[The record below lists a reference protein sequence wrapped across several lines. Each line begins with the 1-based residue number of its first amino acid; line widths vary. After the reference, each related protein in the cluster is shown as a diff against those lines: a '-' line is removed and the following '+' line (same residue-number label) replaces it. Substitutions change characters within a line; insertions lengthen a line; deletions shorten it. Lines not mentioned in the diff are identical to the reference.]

1 LKFFL
6 FHQFPELDAAAS
18 SSPVEHEQS
27 ILSEVDFSVTN
38 LAVDLRD
45 GVRLAKL
52 ADIVLKR
59 HDTCSALR
67 MPAVSGAAVAPIQKL
82 HNLKFVL
89 KALEYM
95 IVFDDAE
102 KVAKDVSG
110 GNHEVTLQVLWTI
123 FMRPQIERI
132 LPAEIIACEII
143 IIIRV
148 FCMCVRMF
156 CMCARVL
163 CMCVRMFGVCARVFA
178 CVFARFPCVR
188 ACFACMFFDVRAR
201 VFCICSHVFSC
212 ARACSCLRRIMTR
225 DWQRRYRNGFKCK
238 FERGIMYARNATKI
252 HTAQCFFGA
261 PQQNARSRAAFLLLR
276 LPALHACLHFALACK
291 SVTPCTCTFGSSSR
305 SQVHEVTCHVR
316 GELLSA
322 G

>member
-1 LKFFL
+1 MDSPAAGSPQEGSLAEDAVKPCTGQAFFVS
-6 FHQFPELDAAAS
+6 LDAAAS

-89 KALEYM
+89 KALEYI

-132 LPAEIIACEII
+132 LPAEIIACEIMRLRSLFGFAASAQLVAGQHEDRRFDLLLKWCQLLGQHYGV
-143 IIIRV
+143 RV
-148 FCMCVRMF
+148 
-156 CMCARVL
+156 CARVL
-163 CMCVRMFGVCARVFA
+163 HVCFLMCA
-178 CVFARFPCVR
+178 P
-188 ACFACMFFDVRAR
+188 ACFAFVRTCFHVRAR
-201 VFCICSHVFSC
+201 AH
-212 ARACSCLRRIMTR
+212 
-225 DWQRRYRNGFKCK
+225 
-238 FERGIMYARNATKI
+238 
-252 HTAQCFFGA
+252 
-261 PQQNARSRAAFLLLR
+261 AF
-276 LPALHACLHFALACK
+276 A
-291 SVTPCTCTFGSSSR
+291 GS
-305 SQVHEVTCHVR
+305 
-316 GELLSA
+316 
-322 G
+322 